1 MMEKESAQLRLSMG
15 ANSMVEC
22 SISTKPGRRKRAR
35 AAVGSAGTAAA
46 LGRTAAGRFA
56 GRGGRCPSYQ
66 QRIFFESIGAHM
78 AVGSRTTFKKRQKEM
93 ARVEKQRDKAA
104 RRAQKKESDRPSGPA
119 EVMSLDEATALR
131 SS

>member
-1 MMEKESAQLRLSMG
+1 
-15 ANSMVEC
+15 
-22 SISTKPGRRKRAR
+22 
-35 AAVGSAGTAAA
+35 
-46 LGRTAAGRFA
+46 
-56 GRGGRCPSYQ
+56 
-66 QRIFFESIGAHM
+66 M

>member
-1 MMEKESAQLRLSMG
+1 
-15 ANSMVEC
+15 
-22 SISTKPGRRKRAR
+22 
-35 AAVGSAGTAAA
+35 
-46 LGRTAAGRFA
+46 
-56 GRGGRCPSYQ
+56 
-66 QRIFFESIGAHM
+66 M

-104 RRAQKKESDRPSGPA
+104 KRAQKKENDRPSEP